1 LFRGNARALG
11 KAEAFPSGLNWSLKG
26 DKESASS
33 SRDYIGV
40 LGKGVE
46 VSGIVS
52 VPQENALGF
61 SWGPK
66 TGVFRER
73 GEYIPESY

>member
-1 LFRGNARALG
+1 MGSQERWKISPGSNGA
-11 KAEAFPSGLNWSLKG
+11 LKG
-26 DKESASS
+26 SKESASS

-40 LGKGVE
+40 LGKGAV

-61 SWGPK
+61 SWGP
-66 TGVFRER
+66 
-73 GEYIPESY
+73 